1 VIYVEALLA
10 LLVGGAA
17 LAVILLPLLRPEA
30 PAPAPAWELPEL
42 EETRKGQALLALREI
57 EFDLATGKLSV
68 EDHAELKE
76 RFTVE
81 AAAAL
86 REEGGATVATKPA
99 PSPAATPKGGAVR
112 CPTCGPRPESDAR
125 FCSNCGR
132 GVGDATCGGCG
143 APLARGAKF
152 CEGCGR
158 PRAA

>member
-1 VIYVEALLA
+1 VIYIEALLA

-17 LAVILLPLLRPEA
+17 LAVILLPLLRPE
-30 PAPAPAWELPEL
+30 APAPAWELPEL

-68 EDHAELKE
+68 EDHAEMKE

-86 REEGGATVATKPA
+86 REEGGGTATAT
-99 PSPAATPKGGAVR
+99 PAAAPKGGAVR

-132 GVGDATCGGCG
+132 GVGDAVCGGCG
-143 APLARGAKF
+143 APLAKGAKF

-158 PRAA
+158 PRA

>member
-1 VIYVEALLA
+1 MIYVEALLA

-57 EFDLATGKLSV
+57 EFDLATGKLSA

-86 REEGGATVATKPA
+86 REEGAAPVAAA
-99 PSPAATPKGGAVR
+99 PVAAAPKGGAVR

-132 GVGDATCGGCG
+132 GVGDAICGGCG
-143 APLARGAKF
+143 TPLPRGAKF

-158 PRAA
+158 PRA

>member
-1 VIYVEALLA
+1 MIYVEALLA

-17 LAVILLPLLRPEA
+17 LAVILLPLLRTEA
-30 PAPAPAWELPEL
+30 AAPAPAWELPEL
-42 EETRKGQALLALREI
+42 EETRRGQALLALREI
-57 EFDLATGKLSV
+57 DFDLATGKLSN
-68 EDHAELKE
+68 EDYAELKE

-86 REEGGATVATKPA
+86 REEGGAPVAAAPA
-99 PSPAATPKGGAVR
+99 PAPTGSGVR
-112 CPTCGPRPESDAR
+112 CGSCGPRPESDAR

-143 APLARGAKF
+143 SPLARGAKF

-158 PRAA
+158 PRG